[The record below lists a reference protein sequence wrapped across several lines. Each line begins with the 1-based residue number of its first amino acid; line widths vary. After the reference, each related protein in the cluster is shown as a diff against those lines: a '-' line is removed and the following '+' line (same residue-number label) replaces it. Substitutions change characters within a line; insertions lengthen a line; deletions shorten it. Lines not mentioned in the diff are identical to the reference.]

1 MARPAKDPSERKTA
15 DLRVP
20 LTPAQKQT
28 VTDAMAIDGREYAG
42 WAREL
47 ILAEAQRLLDAQQ
60 KKSKK
65 KNG

>member
-1 MARPAKDPSERKTA
+1 MARPTKDPSERKTA
-15 DLRVP
+15 DLRIP

-47 ILAEAQRLLDAQQ
+47 ILAEAQRLLDAQPKTT
-60 KKSKK
+60 KKRS
-65 KNG
+65 G